1 MKYAIIAIAAAGLF
15 FAGCSEKSSEPKVD
29 ASVSVDTANTKDKL
43 NSALE
48 KTGDQMK
55 KAGEEAKAKL
65 QDAGDTLKAKAEE
78 AKDKLDSTKK
88 PSVDVDVKTK

>member
-1 MKYAIIAIAAAGLF
+1 MKYAMIAMAAAGLL
-15 FAGCSEKSSEPKVD
+15 FAGCSEKSSEPKAD
-29 ASVSVDTANTKDKL
+29 ASVSVDTGNTKEKL
-43 NSALE
+43 NNALD
-48 KTGDQMK
+48 KAGDQMK

-88 PSVDVDVKTK
+88 PSIDVDVKTK